1 MYASREF
8 QSAEYL
14 TEYLTSDSP
23 DDDDDADEQQKL
35 QAGGVGMGGEAVRT
49 GELRRAAPHRQ
60 QSSDFG
66 FIDLHP
72 QHPQPQQE
80 REEEGEGTEM
90 DMAVM
95 GGLGLLVGEQPVI
108 SAASLNFRASTV
120 LTEKIIVE
128 IAASIKVFRPSRSL
142 HQLVTDREEGRAGG
156 DGGADSSGA
165 ISIDLVVSG
174 GGLKGY
180 FVCGC
185 VSVLQRQLA
194 SHNMHIARVSGAS
207 AGAWS
212 GFFICTGITT
222 AMWMESYYKCYD
234 NPHRCVCVCV
244 CASYE
249 GETCCLSLSRF
260 PGVLPSSCL

>member
-1 MYASREF
+1 M
-8 QSAEYL
+8 
-14 TEYLTSDSP
+14 
-23 DDDDDADEQQKL
+23 
-35 QAGGVGMGGEAVRT
+35 
-49 GELRRAAPHRQ
+49 
-60 QSSDFG
+60 
-66 FIDLHP
+66 
-72 QHPQPQQE
+72 
-80 REEEGEGTEM
+80 
-90 DMAVM
+90 
-95 GGLGLLVGEQPVI
+95 
-108 SAASLNFRASTV
+108 
-120 LTEKIIVE
+120 LTEKIIAE

-142 HQLVTDREEGRAGG
+142 HQLVTDREERGG
-156 DGGADSSGA
+156 GEEGDSSSGNGA

-234 NPHRCVCVCV
+234 NPHRCVWGV
-244 CASYE
+244 
-249 GETCCLSLSRF
+249 GSRRER
-260 PGVLPSSCL
+260 